1 MWSGGRGYMAE
12 LSASAFA
19 PAEAGVGAGS
29 AGASRAVIRAV
40 IAGLRASGGGG
51 QLLQE
56 LARGDG
62 RGGVCAAVRG
72 PRLGLEGRGSRLRSV
87 TVPCESHKEPSR
99 TGRGGGG

>member
-1 MWSGGRGYMAE
+1 MWSGRAGLHGGAVRVSVCTGRG
-12 LSASAFA
+12 
-19 PAEAGVGAGS
+19 GS
-29 AGASRAVIRAV
+29 WRGLGGRKQSRDPRRDRRLK
-40 IAGLRASGGGG
+40 GLGGGG